1 MPKRSLRERKG
12 SQSTESGHAQSQHGH
27 NPKTGFG
34 LAKIAPLTENQATAF
49 DSYDR
54 GRNLM
59 LHGVAGTGKTFIAL
73 NLALKDVLSGN
84 HQKKKV
90 IIVRSV
96 VPTRDMGFLPGN
108 QKEKSRVYESPY
120 YSICNELF
128 GRGDAYETLKAKGM
142 IDFITTSFIRGITL
156 DNCIVVVDESQNMAA
171 QELHSIMTRV
181 GQNCRIIFAGDTRQ
195 DDLTSVR
202 KKEESGLSEF
212 MRILRVMK
220 SFDFVEFGEEDI
232 VRSEL
237 VKEYIITRN
246 KLGLDWH

>member
-1 MPKRSLRERKG
+1 MPRRSQNPKKG
-12 SQSTESGHAQSQHGH
+12 SQSVSSTQDVGQ

-34 LAKIAPLTENQATAF
+34 LAKIKPLTDNQSVAF

-54 GRNLM
+54 GSNLM
-59 LHGVAGTGKTFIAL
+59 LHGCAGTGKTFIAL
-73 NLALKDVLSGN
+73 NLALEDVLSTKS
-84 HQKKKV
+84 QKKKV
-90 IIVRSV
+90 LIVRSV

-108 QKEKSRVYESPY
+108 QKEKARVYEAPY
-120 YSICNELF
+120 YSVCNELF
-128 GRGDAYETLKAKGM
+128 GRGDAYETLKSKGM

-156 DNCIVVVDESQNMAA
+156 DNCVVVVDECQNMAA
-171 QELHSIMTRV
+171 MELHSIMTRV
-181 GQNCRIIFAGDTRQ
+181 GQNTTIIFAGDTRQ

-212 MRILRVMK
+212 MRILRKMK
-220 SFDFVEFGEEDI
+220 SFDFVEFGEQDI

-246 KLGLDWH
+246 QLGLDWL